1 MGLTPLDV
9 RKQQFRR
16 VLRGVD
22 ADEVKVF
29 LGQVAEE
36 MERLIR
42 SRADLEHR
50 VSLLDDQLEEYRSL
64 DKTLRDSVVAAH
76 GMREESR
83 SFAEKEGQLVIRKAE
98 QESERILRDAEARVA
113 DLRRELA
120 ALESDRRNY
129 LIRLR
134 SLIETHMKMVEAEE
148 LRAATVDGARPSAAD
163 GEPRPPLRGADT
175 GQTASVSPAASRSGR
190 SRHVAPDGLDEPG
203 RVTVTGP
210 PGAEADGAASGRRTT
225 GGTAGEPHAV
235 AGAQAPARADAG

>member
-16 VLRGVD
+16 VVRGVD

-42 SRADLEHR
+42 TRADLEQR
-50 VSLLDDQLEEYRSL
+50 VSALDGQLEEYRSL

-83 SFAEKEGQLVIRKAE
+83 SLAEKEGQLVIRKAE
-98 QESERILRDAEARVA
+98 QEAERILRDAEARVA
-113 DLRRELA
+113 DLRRGLA

-148 LRAATVDGARPSAAD
+148 LRAATMDGARQPAVAD
-163 GEPRPPLRGADT
+163 EPRGAR
-175 GQTASVSPAASRSGR
+175 ASTEAGSAGPASRAAARIGR
-190 SRHVAPDGLDEPG
+190 SHAAAPGHEPAVHG
-203 RVTVTGP
+203 DPSGDLVVEVVRDP
-210 PGAEADGAASGRRTT
+210 AGRR
-225 GGTAGEPHAV
+225 H
-235 AGAQAPARADAG
+235 APAPTDAG